1 LLSSRER
8 QSETRDMMET
18 TTATTTTTGREA
30 GVREAEEGT
39 SSRET
44 LENHPGN
51 AGGSRATEDLQ
62 EGRQLPLTGSALG
75 GQDGIVVDASNPV
88 VAHTPAARSL
98 AGGKD
103 PVSKVLGGG
112 VAKALK
118 PTSTAAARS
127 EKKRRNEIRRRWAR
141 ATDAKSTY
149 LSLFVVDADLSSSF
163 FLSFFLSFFRIDV
176 LRTML
181 PDTVRNKNV
190 IEVLDDTILLINNL
204 RDMVSQANS
213 QLAATRNNFS
223 LAAAAA
229 SGQSSFALAQHA
241 GAQPGAPEYR
251 IGPMGFP
258 VPAGLTAASAEQQ
271 QAHAT
276 IQAYL
281 TAQQQQGAGA
291 AAGLGWPNAAASVGS
306 IRFAPTPTPQQQAQQ
321 QTVQEDTSIFLNNR
335 EEA

>member
-1 LLSSRER
+1 VCVVLLSSSER

-18 TTATTTTTGREA
+18 TTTATTTG
-30 GVREAEEGT
+30 REAEEGT

-51 AGGSRATEDLQ
+51 AGSRATEDLQ
-62 EGRQLPLTGSALG
+62 EGQQLQEGKGDEAFGRGSALG
-75 GQDGIVVDASNPV
+75 GPDGIVVDASNPV

-98 AGGKD
+98 GLGKD

-127 EKKRRNEIRRRWAR
+127 EKKRRNEIRR
-141 ATDAKSTY
+141 
-149 LSLFVVDADLSSSF
+149 
-163 FLSFFLSFFRIDV
+163 RIDV

-213 QLAATRNNFS
+213 QLAATR
-223 LAAAAA
+223 
-229 SGQSSFALAQHA
+229 
-241 GAQPGAPEYR
+241 
-251 IGPMGFP
+251 
-258 VPAGLTAASAEQQ
+258 
-271 QAHAT
+271 
-276 IQAYL
+276 
-281 TAQQQQGAGA
+281 
-291 AAGLGWPNAAASVGS
+291 
-306 IRFAPTPTPQQQAQQ
+306 
-321 QTVQEDTSIFLNNR
+321 
-335 EEA
+335 

>member
-1 LLSSRER
+1 MEKGDSLFFFFFIFQRETGGKVCVTLLSSRER
-8 QSETRDMMET
+8 QSETRDTMET
-18 TTATTTTTGREA
+18 AAATATTTGREA

-51 AGGSRATEDLQ
+51 AGVSRATEDLQ
-62 EGRQLPLTGSALG
+62 EGQQLPLTGSALG

-141 ATDAKSTY
+141 ATDAKSSS
-149 LSLFVVDADLSSSF
+149 LSLFVVDADLSSF
-163 FLSFFLSFFRIDV
+163 FLSFFGSLDKKNRIDV

-213 QLAATRNNFS
+213 QLAATR
-223 LAAAAA
+223 
-229 SGQSSFALAQHA
+229 
-241 GAQPGAPEYR
+241 
-251 IGPMGFP
+251 
-258 VPAGLTAASAEQQ
+258 
-271 QAHAT
+271 
-276 IQAYL
+276 
-281 TAQQQQGAGA
+281 
-291 AAGLGWPNAAASVGS
+291 
-306 IRFAPTPTPQQQAQQ
+306 
-321 QTVQEDTSIFLNNR
+321 
-335 EEA
+335 

>member
-1 LLSSRER
+1 
-8 QSETRDMMET
+8 MMET
-18 TTATTTTTGREA
+18 TTAAATTTGREA

-62 EGRQLPLTGSALG
+62 EARQQLPLTGSALG

-127 EKKRRNEIRRRWAR
+127 EKKRRNEIRR
-141 ATDAKSTY
+141 
-149 LSLFVVDADLSSSF
+149 
-163 FLSFFLSFFRIDV
+163 RIDV

>member
-1 LLSSRER
+1 MLSSRER

-18 TTATTTTTGREA
+18 AAAAATTTGREA

-62 EGRQLPLTGSALG
+62 EARQQLPLTGSALG

-141 ATDAKSTY
+141 ATDAKST
-149 LSLFVVDADLSSSF
+149 SLSSSSTLTCRR
-163 FLSFFLSFFRIDV
+163 LSFFLS
-176 LRTML
+176 
-181 PDTVRNKNV
+181 
-190 IEVLDDTILLINNL
+190 
-204 RDMVSQANS
+204 
-213 QLAATRNNFS
+213 
-223 LAAAAA
+223 
-229 SGQSSFALAQHA
+229 SGSTSC
-241 GAQPGAPEYR
+241 ER
-251 IGPMGFP
+251 C
-258 VPAGLTAASAEQQ
+258 S
-271 QAHAT
+271 
-276 IQAYL
+276 
-281 TAQQQQGAGA
+281 
-291 AAGLGWPNAAASVGS
+291 
-306 IRFAPTPTPQQQAQQ
+306 PTP
-321 QTVQEDTSIFLNNR
+321 
-335 EEA
+335 

>member
-1 LLSSRER
+1 LLSSSER

-18 TTATTTTTGREA
+18 TTTATTTG
-30 GVREAEEGT
+30 REAEEGT

-51 AGGSRATEDLQ
+51 AGSRATEDLQ
-62 EGRQLPLTGSALG
+62 EGQQLQEGKGDEAFGRGSALG
-75 GQDGIVVDASNPV
+75 GPDGIVVDASNPV

-98 AGGKD
+98 GLGKD

-127 EKKRRNEIRRRWAR
+127 EKKRRNEIRR
-141 ATDAKSTY
+141 
-149 LSLFVVDADLSSSF
+149 
-163 FLSFFLSFFRIDV
+163 RIDV

>member
-1 LLSSRER
+1 MCVVLLSSSER

-18 TTATTTTTGREA
+18 TTTATTTG
-30 GVREAEEGT
+30 REAEEGT

-51 AGGSRATEDLQ
+51 AGSRATEDLQ
-62 EGRQLPLTGSALG
+62 EGQQLQEGKGDEAFGRGSALG
-75 GQDGIVVDASNPV
+75 GPDGIVVDASNPV

-98 AGGKD
+98 GLGKD

-141 ATDAKSTY
+141 ATDAKST
-149 LSLFVVDADLSSSF
+149 SLSSSSTLTCRLPFFLCF
-163 FLSFFLSFFRIDV
+163 FLSSGRWTKNRIDV

-213 QLAATRNNFS
+213 QLAATR
-223 LAAAAA
+223 
-229 SGQSSFALAQHA
+229 
-241 GAQPGAPEYR
+241 
-251 IGPMGFP
+251 
-258 VPAGLTAASAEQQ
+258 
-271 QAHAT
+271 
-276 IQAYL
+276 
-281 TAQQQQGAGA
+281 
-291 AAGLGWPNAAASVGS
+291 
-306 IRFAPTPTPQQQAQQ
+306 
-321 QTVQEDTSIFLNNR
+321 
-335 EEA
+335 